1 MRSLFAIIGVLLILL
16 AVYGI
21 WRTYNEPIAT
31 LSINGELVDVLP
43 SGTPLSIFEVGSG
56 GGVRL
61 RFSNGSVITVRGSG
75 EVPIRINGEE
85 IKLLF
90 DSEGRF
96 LALSTEGGVSVSGV
110 EVSEEF
116 SKAVLTYTVAPFVAG
131 LMFTTA
137 SLLISRRA
145 RRM

>member
-1 MRSLFAIIGVLLILL
+1 MRTLFAIIGVLLIIISIH
-16 AVYGI
+16 GI
-21 WRTYNEPIAT
+21 WRVYSEPIAT
-31 LSINGELVDVLP
+31 LSISGEVVDVLP
-43 SGTPLSIFEVGSG
+43 AGTPLSVIGLGPSEGIK
-56 GGVRL
+56 L
-61 RFSNGSVITVRGSG
+61 RFSNGSVKVIRGVG
-75 EVPIRINGEE
+75 EVPVKIDGEE
-85 IKLLF
+85 IRFLF

-96 LALSTEGGVSVSGV
+96 LALSTESGAAVSSA

-145 RRM
+145 RRR

>member
-1 MRSLFAIIGVLLILL
+1 MRTLFAIIGVLLILL

-21 WRTYNEPIAT
+21 WRVYSEPIAT
-31 LSINGELVDVLP
+31 LSISGEVVDVLP
-43 SGTPLSIFEVGSG
+43 AGTPLSVIGLGPSEGIK
-56 GGVRL
+56 L
-61 RFSNGSVITVRGSG
+61 RFSNGSVKVIRGVG
-75 EVPIRINGEE
+75 EVPVEINGEE
-85 IKLLF
+85 VRFLF

-96 LALSTEGGVSVSGV
+96 LALSTESGV
-110 EVSEEF
+110 AVSSAEVSEEF

-145 RRM
+145 RRR